1 MNLTLLCDTL
11 RPVLLKFF
19 QTKRTIED
27 ANTFIQSS
35 SALDIDKDFL
45 NLFSIMSN
53 DSNTFSKELKE
64 IGRKLTIGILRYPK
78 EVSTLPTPSGRKG
91 CSHLEEMSETYPKID
106 FDIEQIILEYKK
118 QVNLLSKNILGQQID
133 NTCQTLEKRYWSR
146 LLEDLDMEYYDDLL
160 KILLGFRTN
169 LLESLD
175 GSGYTKETV
184 MEYMDLEY
192 IKQSLFQKS
201 YRFIGLF
208 QFIFDFVQSR
218 LHPVLKETF
227 TKLCSNFI
235 ESLEDIHFRY
245 DSSFTD
251 ERALV
256 SLSSDKSE
264 EDIHFR
270 SLSSD
275 KSEED
280 IESNKSIVLCLQF
293 ITNQVI
299 EFLYLDV
306 EESSRDI
313 TEP

>member
-19 QTKRTIED
+19 QTKRTIDD

-35 SALDIDKDFL
+35 STLDIDKDFL
-45 NLFSIMSN
+45 NLFSIMSSN

-78 EVSTLPTPSGRKG
+78 G
-91 CSHLEEMSETYPKID
+91 CSQNHSKNDWSDTYPKGRSQSETYPQID
-106 FDIEQIILEYKK
+106 FDLEQVILEYKK
-118 QVNLLSKNILGQQID
+118 QVNTLSKNILGQQID
-133 NTCQTLEKRYWSR
+133 NTCQSLEKRYWSR

-175 GSGYTKETV
+175 GSGYKKETI

-192 IKQSLFQKS
+192 IKQNLYTKS

-227 TKLCSNFI
+227 TKLCGNFI
-235 ESLEDIHFRY
+235 QSLE
-245 DSSFTD
+245 
-251 ERALV
+251 EV
-256 SLSSDKSE
+256 
-264 EDIHFR
+264 
-270 SLSSD
+270 
-275 KSEED
+275 
-280 IESNKSIVLCLQF
+280 ESNKSIVLCLQF
-293 ITNQVI
+293 ITNHVI
-299 EFLYLDV
+299 EFLYLDI
-306 EESSRDI
+306 EESNRDI

>member
-1 MNLTLLCDTL
+1 MNLLCDTL
-11 RPVLLKFF
+11 RPVLLKYF
-19 QTKRTIED
+19 QTKRTVED

-35 SALDIDKDFL
+35 STLDIDKDFL
-45 NLFSIMSN
+45 NLFSIMSVSDESEISETRARSSVN
-53 DSNTFSKELKE
+53 NESYLKGMSISDSNTFSKELKE

-78 EVSTLPTPSGRKG
+78 G
-91 CSHLEEMSETYPKID
+91 CSGETYHQID
-106 FDIEQIILEYKK
+106 FDLEQVILEYKK
-118 QVNLLSKNILGQQID
+118 QVNLLSKNILGKQID

-175 GSGYTKETV
+175 GSGYKKETV
-184 MEYMDLEY
+184 MEYIDLEY
-192 IKQSLFQKS
+192 IKQNLYTKS

-227 TKLCSNFI
+227 TKLCGNFI
-235 ESLEDIHFRY
+235 ESL
-245 DSSFTD
+245 
-251 ERALV
+251 
-256 SLSSDKSE
+256 
-264 EDIHFR
+264 
-270 SLSSD
+270 
-275 KSEED
+275 EED

-293 ITNQVI
+293 ITNHVI

-306 EESSRDI
+306 EESTRDI

>member
-11 RPVLLKFF
+11 RPVLLKYF

-45 NLFSIMSN
+45 NLFTILSS
-53 DSNTFSKELKE
+53 DSSKSTNTFSKELKE
-64 IGRKLTIGILRYPK
+64 ISRKLLIGILQ
-78 EVSTLPTPSGRKG
+78 
-91 CSHLEEMSETYPKID
+91 YPKID
-106 FDIEQIILEYKK
+106 FDLEKVIIEYKK
-118 QVNLLSKNILGQQID
+118 QVTLLSKTILGQQID

-169 LLESLD
+169 LLDSLD
-175 GSGYTKETV
+175 GSSYKKETV

-227 TKLCSNFI
+227 TKLCGNFI
-235 ESLEDIHFRY
+235 ESLE
-245 DSSFTD
+245 
-251 ERALV
+251 EV
-256 SLSSDKSE
+256 
-264 EDIHFR
+264 
-270 SLSSD
+270 
-275 KSEED
+275 
-280 IESNKSIVLCLQF
+280 ESNESIILCLQF
-293 ITNQVI
+293 ITNHVI

-306 EESSRDI
+306 EESTRDI

>member
-1 MNLTLLCDTL
+1 MNLLCNTL

-45 NLFSIMSN
+45 NLFSIMSSSAN
-53 DSNTFSKELKE
+53 ESNTFSKELKD
-64 IGRKLTIGILRYPK
+64 IARKLTIGILRYPK
-78 EVSTLPTPSGRKG
+78 EVSTLPTPSDRKG
-91 CSHLEEMSETYPKID
+91 CSSETYPQID
-106 FDIEQIILEYKK
+106 FDLEKVILEYKK
-118 QVNLLSKNILGQQID
+118 QISNVSKTILGQKID

-146 LLEDLDMEYYDDLL
+146 LLEDLEMEYYDDLL

-218 LHPVLKETF
+218 LHPVLKESF
-227 TKLCSNFI
+227 TKLCGEFI
-235 ESLEDIHFRY
+235 ESLE
-245 DSSFTD
+245 
-251 ERALV
+251 EV
-256 SLSSDKSE
+256 
-264 EDIHFR
+264 
-270 SLSSD
+270 
-275 KSEED
+275 
-280 IESNKSIVLCLQF
+280 ESNQSIVLCLQF
-293 ITNQVI
+293 ITNHVI
-299 EFLYLDV
+299 EFLYLEV
-306 EESSRDI
+306 EES
-313 TEP
+313 

>member
-35 SALDIDKDFL
+35 SSLDIDKDFL

-64 IGRKLTIGILRYPK
+64 IGRKLLIGILQYP
-78 EVSTLPTPSGRKG
+78 KG

-227 TKLCSNFI
+227 TKLCGNFI
-235 ESLEDIHFRY
+235 ESLEDI
-245 DSSFTD
+245 
-251 ERALV
+251 
-256 SLSSDKSE
+256 
-264 EDIHFR
+264 
-270 SLSSD
+270 
-275 KSEED
+275 
-280 IESNKSIVLCLQF
+280 ESNQSIVLCLQF
-293 ITNQVI
+293 ITNHVI

-306 EESSRDI
+306 EESNRNI

>member
-1 MNLTLLCDTL
+1 MNLDIKVLCDTF

-35 SALDIDKDFL
+35 STLDIDKDFL
-45 NLFSIMSN
+45 NLFSIMSISDSSEISESRARSSVN
-53 DSNTFSKELKE
+53 DESYLKSMSADNTASFSKELKD
-64 IGRKLTIGILRYPK
+64 IGRKLTIGILRYPQ
-78 EVSTLPTPSGRKG
+78 
-91 CSHLEEMSETYPKID
+91 ID
-106 FDIEQIILEYKK
+106 FDLEKVILEYKK
-118 QVNLLSKNILGQQID
+118 QVSNVSKTILGQQID

-146 LLEDLDMEYYDDLL
+146 LLEDLEMEYYDDLL

-218 LHPVLKETF
+218 LHPVLKESF
-227 TKLCSNFI
+227 TKLCGEFI
-235 ESLEDIHFRY
+235 ESLE
-245 DSSFTD
+245 
-251 ERALV
+251 EV
-256 SLSSDKSE
+256 
-264 EDIHFR
+264 
-270 SLSSD
+270 
-275 KSEED
+275 
-280 IESNKSIVLCLQF
+280 ESNQSIVLCLQF
-293 ITNQVI
+293 ITNHVI
-299 EFLYLDV
+299 EFLYLDI
-306 EESSRDI
+306 EES
-313 TEP
+313 

>member
-11 RPVLLKFF
+11 RPVLLKYF

-45 NLFSIMSN
+45 NLFTILSS
-53 DSNTFSKELKE
+53 DSSKSTNTFSKELKE
-64 IGRKLTIGILRYPK
+64 ISRKLLIGILQYP
-78 EVSTLPTPSGRKG
+78 KG
-91 CSHLEEMSETYPKID
+91 CSHIEEMSETYPKID
-106 FDIEQIILEYKK
+106 FDLDKVIIEYKK
-118 QVNLLSKNILGQQID
+118 QVTLLSKTILGQQID

-169 LLESLD
+169 LLDSLD
-175 GSGYTKETV
+175 GSSYKKETV

-227 TKLCSNFI
+227 TKLCGNFI
-235 ESLEDIHFRY
+235 ESLEDI
-245 DSSFTD
+245 
-251 ERALV
+251 
-256 SLSSDKSE
+256 
-264 EDIHFR
+264 
-270 SLSSD
+270 
-275 KSEED
+275 
-280 IESNKSIVLCLQF
+280 ESNQSIVLCLQF
-293 ITNQVI
+293 ITNHVI